1 MEVFTK
7 PPKSLSEL
15 QDSTKYINL
24 TNESYEF
31 RYSLINKYVFVWITF
46 DRIVKCVKVHSISMD
61 SISFTFTCKT
71 SSGATLYKNQSIN
84 INING
89 GPFFIPI
96 ESRENVLIIEER
108 YRLSF
113 EKMKKERIEAI
124 ERRERN
130 RGYEPE
136 LIRKIKLVPGQVGY
150 KR

>member
-46 DRIVKCVKVHSISMD
+46 DRIVKCVKVDNISMD

-71 SSGATLYKNQSIN
+71 SRGATLYKKQSIN

-96 ESRENVLIIEER
+96 EYRENVLIIEER